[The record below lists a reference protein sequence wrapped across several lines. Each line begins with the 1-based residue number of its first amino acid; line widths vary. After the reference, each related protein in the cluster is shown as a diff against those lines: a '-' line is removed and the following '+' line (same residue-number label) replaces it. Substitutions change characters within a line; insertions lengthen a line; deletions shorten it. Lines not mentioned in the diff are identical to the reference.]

1 MPRISAQ
8 HTSRRSSH
16 GQDGGALPKRV
27 QAGARVHVT
36 YQEFVQFM
44 ELWDASKGR
53 PNREQIAEL
62 GTKLGRHVAHLA
74 VWFSNRRQN
83 IANEAR
89 RIGRQLTAKEQSNI
103 LWSKYRETA
112 AERENAAERE
122 AVDVAATGSRST
134 SSSPGKSASPVPSLS
149 DDSSSSISD
158 WSPTAS
164 PEAPVATLED
174 VSVLSPLDAL
184 LHVANREKNV
194 YEACE
199 ALLGLGCPH

>member
-1 MPRISAQ
+1 M
-8 HTSRRSSH
+8 
-16 GQDGGALPKRV
+16 
-27 QAGARVHVT
+27 
-36 YQEFVQFM
+36 
-44 ELWDASKGR
+44 
-53 PNREQIAEL
+53 
-62 GTKLGRHVAHLA
+62 A

-164 PEAPVATLED
+164 PEAPVATLEG
-174 VSVLSPLDAL
+174 
-184 LHVANREKNV
+184 E
-194 YEACE
+194 Y
-199 ALLGLGCPH
+199 